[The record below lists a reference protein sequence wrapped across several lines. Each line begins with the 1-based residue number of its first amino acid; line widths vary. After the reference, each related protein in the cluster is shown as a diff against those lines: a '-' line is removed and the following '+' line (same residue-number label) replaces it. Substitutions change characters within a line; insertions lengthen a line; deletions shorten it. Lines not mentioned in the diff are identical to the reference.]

1 MGLTEQTAIYAGSF
15 DPPTAGHLWMIREGA
30 KLFKTL
36 QVAIGVNPSKQCAY
50 SVNQRFEWLRRIIDD
65 DERLGN
71 VVLSEFNNA
80 YLVDVALQRGATFI
94 LRGVRNEQDYEYERA
109 MRHING
115 DLRPSITTVF
125 LMPPRDLSEVSSSV
139 VKGLIG
145 PEGWRDVVKNYL
157 PRCVFESISREEV
170 D

>member
-1 MGLTEQTAIYAGSF
+1 MDVTAIYAGSF

-36 QVAIGVNPSKQCAY
+36 RVAIGVNPSKKCAY
-50 SVNQRFEWLRRIIDD
+50 SVKQRIAWLVEIIVSDD
-65 DERLGN
+65 RLTN
-71 VVLSEFNNA
+71 VVIEKFDNA
-80 YLVDVALQRGATFI
+80 YLVDVALRTGANFI

-125 LMPPRDLSEVSSSV
+125 LMPPRDLSEISSSV

-145 PEGWRDVVKNYL
+145 PEGWQDVVKNYL
-157 PRCVFESISREEV
+157 PPCVFRTLECQGGL
-170 D
+170 

>member
-1 MGLTEQTAIYAGSF
+1 MLDATAIYAGSF
-15 DPPTAGHLWMIREGA
+15 DPPTTGHLWMIREGA
-30 KLFKTL
+30 KLFKNL
-36 QVAIGVNPSKQCAY
+36 RVAVGTNPNKKCAY
-50 SVNQRFEWLRRIIDD
+50 SVEQRIAWLTEITRTESHRHI
-65 DERLGN
+65 
-71 VVLSEFNNA
+71 VVSQFNNA
-80 YLVDVALQRGATFI
+80 YLVDVARELGAAFI

-157 PRCVFESISREEV
+157 PPCVFERICHEH

>member
-1 MGLTEQTAIYAGSF
+1 MLDATAIYAGSF
-15 DPPTAGHLWMIREGA
+15 DPPTTGHLWMIREGA
-30 KLFKTL
+30 KLFKNL
-36 QVAIGVNPSKQCAY
+36 HVALGTNPDKRSAY
-50 SVNQRFEWLRRIIDD
+50 SSEQRIEWLREIVKS
-65 DERLGN
+65 DERLSD
-71 VVLSEFNNA
+71 VIVQEFCNA
-80 YLVDVALQRGATFI
+80 YLVDVAHATGATFV
-94 LRGVRNEQDYEYERA
+94 LRGIRNEQDYEYERA

-125 LMPPRDLSEVSSSV
+125 LMPPRDLAEVSSSV

-157 PRCVFESISREEV
+157 PPCVFGSICHEH

>member
-1 MGLTEQTAIYAGSF
+1 MLNAIAIYAGSF
-15 DPPTAGHLWMIREGA
+15 DPPTTGHLWMIREGV
-30 KLFKTL
+30 KLFKNL
-36 QVAIGVNPSKQCAY
+36 HVALGINPDKRSAY
-50 SVNQRFEWLRRIIDD
+50 SSDQRLTWLCDIVQNDD
-65 DERLGN
+65 RLSN
-71 VVLSEFNNA
+71 VIVREFNNA
-80 YLVDVALQRGATFI
+80 YLVDVAHDIGATFV
-94 LRGVRNEQDYEYERA
+94 LRGMRNEQDYEYERA

-157 PRCVFESISREEV
+157 PPCVFESICHEH